1 MAAAARV
8 PAAGEKEGEE
18 EQQVAGE
25 LLILQRG
32 GQARGGR
39 GGGATAMAI
48 VAAVLPLSPQEED
61 PDRWVP
67 LSGSSPFIF
76 FYFQNQQ
83 GFGIYLRPQTIF

>member
-39 GGGATAMAI
+39 SGGATATAI
-48 VAAVLPLSPQEED
+48 VAAVLPLSPQGEEGGE
-61 PDRWVP
+61 RLTCGSP
-67 LSGSSPFIF
+67 LSGISPFSH
-76 FYFQNQQ
+76 FQKFQHCFLFN
-83 GFGIYLRPQTIF
+83 